1 MLKGGFMLPRQIIL
15 VPRTE
20 CWEVGLSY
28 QGNSCSCRG
37 RSVGRWLCATKAK
50 HVCFADKLLEIGF
63 VAPNQFVPRT
73 ECLKLALRTKPSQVA
88 EDRMLDDG
96 FVAKAS
102 SLKPRP
108 SILYL
113 EAQMNGRLVSWVDKE
128 LRHSFMSPK
137 LTRELG
143 LADW

>member
-1 MLKGGFMLPRQIIL
+1 MVPKISLAAHHHEVGLAKEVSRKWAQVVRPIIPRQIIL
-15 VPRTE
+15 VPRIV

-63 VAPNQFVPRT
+63 VAPHQFVPRT

-88 EDRMLDDG
+88 ENRMLDDG

-108 SILYL
+108 SLLYL
-113 EAQMNGRLVSWVDKE
+113 EAQMNGRYVS
-128 LRHSFMSPK
+128 
-137 LTRELG
+137 
-143 LADW
+143 

>member
-15 VPRTE
+15 MPRTE
-20 CWEVGLSY
+20 CWEVGVSY

-50 HVCFADKLLEIGF
+50 HVCFEHKLLEIGF
-63 VAPNQFVPRT
+63 VASNQFVPRT
-73 ECLKLALRTKPSQVA
+73 ECLKLALWTKPSQVA
-88 EDRMLDDG
+88 EDRMLDNG

-128 LRHSFMSPK
+128 LRHSFTNPK
-137 LTRELG
+137 LG
-143 LADW
+143 LVDW